1 MFFKRY
7 MRPILRKLLCYG
19 TLRHIIILTV
29 GLSLLTG
36 GCAPTLT
43 VQEKREDI
51 QFLADWAELYSP
63 FVEANE
69 RIKGCPSYRK
79 LLPKYI
85 EYAEQAT
92 TNQEFLYVVMGYYY
106 LICDTGHAY
115 IWKWGNIGM
124 NYWGRLYSRYCETKV
139 PFRIYSIGHEYFV
152 SHDWQ
157 TQIGLIPKDSQILT
171 INGLSCIEHLEFAKK
186 NSWYRYLPVET
197 WFTKH
202 VLSVKESDEFQGWHV
217 EFLKPNGK
225 VQKAFVPCGKKPAWK
240 NSFTDKTDNCVC
252 VELDDLVGYIRIKS
266 FFGNH
271 IEDDRQEIRR
281 FLAHAKG
288 KYDKLIIDVRDN
300 PGGAP
305 QYYYQNLIARLITET
320 VRYSQV
326 TGLKR
331 KFISDNSPA
340 YIDGLRGS
348 VSKDGSCVTAI
359 EEIEPPAGYE
369 SKDWIFYKV
378 TREIEPK
385 DPYNFNGDIYVLVN
399 DRSYSAA
406 EGYAINVKKIGY
418 AKLAGTNT
426 PGGAAVYIAPHFIT
440 LPNSGMKF
448 VVEADM
454 AINPDGSIV
463 EIVGTA
469 PDIAL
474 NPSNIPDVSTG
485 LTREVLLEDEWIK
498 NLMAR
503 ERD

>member
-1 MFFKRY
+1 MSYQKNS
-7 MRPILRKLLCYG
+7 
-19 TLRHIIILTV
+19 IILIVTL
-29 GLSLLTG
+29 GLLIC
-36 GCAPTLT
+36 GCAPSLT
-43 VQEKREDI
+43 EQERREDI
-51 QFLADWAELYSP
+51 QFLADWAERYSP

-69 RIKGCPSYRK
+69 KVKGCPSYRK
-79 LLPKYI
+79 LLPQYI

-115 IWKWGNIGM
+115 IWKWGNITM
-124 NYWGRLYSRYCETKV
+124 NYWGRLYSRYCQTKV

-157 TQIGLIPKDSQILT
+157 TQEGLIPKDSQILT

-202 VLSVKESDEFQGWHV
+202 VLSVKESEEFQGWHV
-217 EFLKPNGK
+217 EFLKPDGK
-225 VQKAFVPCGKKPAWK
+225 VQKAFVPCGKKPAFK
-240 NSFTDKTDNCVC
+240 NSFKDKSDNCIC
-252 VELDDLVGYIRIKS
+252 VELNDLVGYIRIKS
-266 FFGNH
+266 FYGKH
-271 IEDDRQEIRR
+271 IEEDQQEIRR
-281 FLAHAKG
+281 FLACAKR

-300 PGGAP
+300 PGGDP
-305 QYYYQNLIARLITET
+305 LYYYLNLIAPLIKET
-320 VRYSQV
+320 ATYSQV
-326 TGLKR
+326 AGLKR
-331 KFISDNSPA
+331 KFISDNSGA

-348 VSKDGSCVTAI
+348 VSKEGSCVTAI
-359 EEIEPPAGYE
+359 EEIEPPGGYD
-369 SKDWIFYKV
+369 SKDWIFYEV
-378 TREIEPK
+378 TREIEAK

-440 LPNSGMKF
+440 LPNSGMEF
-448 VVEADM
+448 IVEADM

-503 ERD
+503 EREKETVF